1 MSQRFYYAVFSYLC
15 SSKIKIFLNF
25 FDPVTLQKY
34 TLRLSSMN
42 LCNYWGFICLS
53 FLYFIALC
61 VIHKVISSF
70 LNLLRFI
77 LCSRMWCFQRSLHV
91 LLSRTHIL
99 RGLGQIL
106 HRYMLGLF
114 NILCHLIM
122 MFSCLFVQMTCILEK
137 IGYLN
142 HPLLGGLC

>member
-34 TLRLSSMN
+34 TLRLSSMD
-42 LCNYWGFICLS
+42 LCNYWGFICLL

-122 MFSCLFVQMTCILEK
+122 MFSCLFCPDDLYIRENRVFKSPTI
-137 IGYLN
+137 
-142 HPLLGGLC
+142 GGLC